1 MTKLEEH
8 LEGIVNIFHQY
19 SVRTGNFDTLS
30 KGELKQLMAK
40 ELVNLIKNA
49 KDKATVDKTFQD
61 LDANQDNQV
70 NFQEFISLLAVVL
83 KASHEN
89 IHKE

>member
-19 SVRTGNFDTLS
+19 SVRTGHFDTLS
-30 KGELKQLMAK
+30 KGELKRLMAK
-40 ELVNLIKNA
+40 ELVNLIENA
-49 KDKATVDKTFQD
+49 KDKATVEKTFRD
-61 LDANQDNQV
+61 LDANQDDQV
-70 NFQEFISLLAVVL
+70 DFQEFINLVAVVL

>member
-19 SVRTGNFDTLS
+19 SVRTGNPDTLS
-30 KGELKQLMAK
+30 KGELKKMMAK
-40 ELVNLIKNA
+40 ELVNLIENA
-49 KDKATVDKTFQD
+49 KDKATVDETFQG
-61 LDANQDNQV
+61 LDANQDDQV
-70 NFQEFISLLAVVL
+70 SFQEFISLVARVL

-89 IHKE
+89 THKE

>member
-19 SVRTGNFDTLS
+19 SVRMGNFDTLS
-30 KGELKQLMAK
+30 KRELKQLMAK
-40 ELVNLIKNA
+40 ELVNLIK
-49 KDKATVDKTFQD
+49 VV
-61 LDANQDNQV
+61 LDVNQDDEV
-70 NFQEFISLLAVVL
+70 DFQEFVSPLAVVL
-83 KASHEN
+83 KAFHEN